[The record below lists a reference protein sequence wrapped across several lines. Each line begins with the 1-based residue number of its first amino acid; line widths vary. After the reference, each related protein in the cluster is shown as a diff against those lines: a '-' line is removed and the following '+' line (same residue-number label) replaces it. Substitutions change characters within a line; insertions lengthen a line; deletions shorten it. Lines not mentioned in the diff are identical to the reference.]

1 MADIS
6 DKAFFDYL
14 MAEYNHPFNGWDFSY
29 LAGRRTDIHGE
40 KTWDYA
46 ASVVAAMKQAHSMLD
61 MRTGGGE
68 RLARFLALRPVPQV
82 YATEGYPPNVQ
93 TARERLEPLGVT
105 VYAVQDEH
113 LPCADD
119 SLDLVINRH
128 GSYDPDE
135 ARRVLKPGHLFIT
148 EQVGD
153 QTNLRLHELL
163 GRRGKEKLVHSG
175 AQEPPAWNLAF
186 ATQQLAQSGWQIIEQ
201 QEAFP
206 ITRFHDVGA
215 IVYYLKAIPWEVP
228 DFSVEKYFD
237 KLVEINHLIQRH
249 GFVDIPFHSFFIV
262 ARKA

>member
-29 LAGRRTDIHGE
+29 LAGRRTDIHGQ

-135 ARRVLKPGHLFIT
+135 VRRVLCPDKINTAEWLGVVASAHRVGLRTTATIMFGHMEQSHSWAAHLLAVRDLQEIT
-148 EQVGD
+148 GGFTEFVPLPFVHFEAPLYLKGQA
-153 QTNLRLHELL
+153 
-163 GRRGKEKLVHSG
+163 RRGPTWRETL
-175 AQEPPAWNLAF
+175 LI
-186 ATQQLAQSGWQIIEQ
+186 TL
-201 QEAFP
+201 FP
-206 ITRFHDVGA
+206 YSSSD
-215 IVYYLKAIPWEVP
+215 L
-228 DFSVEKYFD
+228 
-237 KLVEINHLIQRH
+237 
-249 GFVDIPFHSFFIV
+249 
-262 ARKA
+262 